1 MANKMAHA
9 KLTRKMPPAKP
20 RGLPM
25 ETLLMGYLRDVSAG
39 KLQHMRPSELR
50 QNFGKRFAALE
61 LEELVIPHRT
71 MARRLAKKES
81 LTQEETDKAVR
92 LARVV
97 READRV
103 FGNAGKADRWLRSP
117 LKRLSNQTPLELLK
131 SEAGAMLVEEVLGQI
146 DHGMF
151 A

>member
-1 MANKMAHA
+1 
-9 KLTRKMPPAKP
+9 
-20 RGLPM
+20 
-25 ETLLMGYLRDVSAG
+25 
-39 KLQHMRPSELR
+39 MRPSELR